1 MDGREG
7 GKQGDLTVDE
17 LEDYPPT
24 LSLWLGK
31 EREVPVEVE
40 KVWTETLAWGLE
52 RMGFRRESG
61 DVSRW
66 GNAEGRWPS
75 IQVGVEATAQGTASA
90 PTGWLVVL
98 DPSVIL
104 VQTPEWMEAA
114 LLTSFTPASS
124 QIKDAS

>member
-17 LEDYPPT
+17 LEDHPPT

-40 KVWTETLAWGLE
+40 KVWTETLVRGLE

-61 DVSRW
+61 DVSGW

>member
-17 LEDYPPT
+17 LEDHPPT

-40 KVWTETLAWGLE
+40 KVWTETLVRGLE